1 MEMLYEMGYGR
12 EKRYYKNSN
21 YLGFGFFFI
30 GIVAIAGNAN
40 IGYLLMILGLADLI
54 QYYHFFFKQKK
65 ITQEYEEQQLE
76 IVALLK
82 ENPKVVFEFNDE
94 FFRYSD
100 YRENTTIEWNEF
112 STFIE
117 NDENVFIITKN
128 FQPFVLGKSEIGNE
142 NYNKILN
149 FVVLKLQTNHSK

>member
-1 MEMLYEMGYGR
+1 MEMLYEMGYGK
-12 EKRYYKNSN
+12 EKKYYKNSN

-30 GIVAIAGNAN
+30 GILAIAGKAN

-54 QYYHFFFKQKK
+54 EYYYLFFKQKK
-65 ITQEYEEQQLE
+65 IIQEYEKQQLE
-76 IVALLK
+76 IIALLK
-82 ENPKVVFEFNDE
+82 ENPKVVFEFNNE

-100 YRENTTIEWNEF
+100 YRVDTTIKWNEF
-112 STFIE
+112 LTFIE
-117 NDENVFIITKN
+117 KDENVFIITKT

-149 FVVLKLQTNHSK
+149 FVALKL